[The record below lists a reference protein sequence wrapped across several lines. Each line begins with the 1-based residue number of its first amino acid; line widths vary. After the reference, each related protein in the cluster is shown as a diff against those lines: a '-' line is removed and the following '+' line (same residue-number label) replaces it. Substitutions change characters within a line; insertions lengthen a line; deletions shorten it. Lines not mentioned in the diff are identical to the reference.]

1 MQRFFKKRQLA
12 MVPTSEYALLGGHLP
27 FVLLDPSLG
36 GSSVA
41 AAAAVAD
48 DDDVS
53 LASPCIL

>member
-1 MQRFFKKRQLA
+1 
-12 MVPTSEYALLGGHLP
+12 MVPTREYALLGGHLP
-27 FVLLDPSLG
+27 LVLLDPSLA

-41 AAAAVAD
+41 AAAAADDDD

>member
-1 MQRFFKKRQLA
+1 

-27 FVLLDPSLG
+27 FVLLDPSLA

-41 AAAAVAD
+41 AAAD